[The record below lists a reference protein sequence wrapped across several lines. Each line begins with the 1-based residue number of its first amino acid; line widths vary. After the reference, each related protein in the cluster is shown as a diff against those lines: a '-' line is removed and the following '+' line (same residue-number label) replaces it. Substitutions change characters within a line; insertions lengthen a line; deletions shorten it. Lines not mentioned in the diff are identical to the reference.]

1 MFRGRFLAFNLTAP
15 GPREAS
21 DYGTRAAGT
30 GTPRPRGK
38 PSRDERSLA
47 QPVVVVTGEI
57 DQDNAQ
63 VLPRGL
69 AAAVHTGTRRLVVDV
84 SALCD
89 SRGLHVLVELRRD
102 AVAAGRTVV
111 VPGRA
116 VRRLLEIIE
125 TAFLFRGDDESGGGF
140 TGR

>member
-1 MFRGRFLAFNLTAP
+1 M
-15 GPREAS
+15 
-21 DYGTRAAGT
+21 
-30 GTPRPRGK
+30 
-38 PSRDERSLA
+38 
-47 QPVVVVTGEI
+47 VVVTGEI